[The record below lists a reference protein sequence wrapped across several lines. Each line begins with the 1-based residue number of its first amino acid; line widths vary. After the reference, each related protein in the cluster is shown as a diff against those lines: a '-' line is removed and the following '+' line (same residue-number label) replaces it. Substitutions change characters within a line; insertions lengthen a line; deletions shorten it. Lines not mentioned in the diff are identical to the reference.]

1 MRQGVKIIIVRFYTV
16 QLWYN
21 FLKFIIINN
30 NVKIKSV
37 KNKKITKI
45 TKNFTKNNKIKF
57 LLIIKV

>member
-30 NVKIKSV
+30 NVIIKSV
-37 KNKKITKI
+37 KNKKITK
-45 TKNFTKNNKIKF
+45 NNQKF
-57 LLIIKV
+57 YQK